1 MYLVQ
6 VIQTLPNNLD
16 GFLEIILRN
25 DQRWSKA
32 DTKIAISLDPNTLC
46 SHLHVNMCWLG
57 QQTSTL
63 QQQAE
68 LPSRHPFQALRLVDD
83 HSIQEATPSDGLD
96 QWRVN
101 GFNGRPENLAKAFST
116 GCKVFI
122 NEDLQCSDS
131 RSTNKWISR

>member
-1 MYLVQ
+1 MVSKRKFVNVTFLAAFVTRDIFELSQTSFQYIEQKDRKEDEIYLVQ

-63 QQQAE
+63 QQQAK
-68 LPSRHPFQALRLVDD
+68 LPSRPPLQALRFVDNY
-83 HSIQEATPSDGLD
+83 SIQEATPTDSLD
-96 QWRVN
+96 
-101 GFNGRPENLAKAFST
+101 
-116 GCKVFI
+116 
-122 NEDLQCSDS
+122 
-131 RSTNKWISR
+131 